1 MNKHF
6 TFGKHP
12 LVAALMWVAIIYG
25 LALAAYGATRWASA
39 GEVMGRVEVEGV
51 QLGGLDRELAIAEV
65 VGVETELRSRMARF
79 SLNGETVTLN
89 PAEVAFDI
97 DEEAV
102 IEEAMRIGREGNAV
116 SQFLWW
122 LSHIFSSE
130 TVELR
135 GSVDP
140 DALDE
145 IFDVW
150 DTEVIA
156 SPAAHGAIVIVDG
169 RPSPVYPQPGVG
181 VDREVATAIILDTFL
196 GGSSHNAAL
205 PTMPVIPALTENDID
220 LALDEARRMLS
231 EPIRMTYDGLEAIFT
246 PEQLTAAFRS
256 DTVLDGTP
264 RIVQSFDPEV
274 IDGYLA
280 PIRSLFE
287 AEPVNAEFVI
297 VGDDITIQPGKKGTR
312 IDEEETALRLYQA
325 GLTSSRLGRLPL
337 VEDADPEITE
347 EYLES
352 LGIEHLVSSFTTYHA
367 CCQPRVNNIQLMAD
381 TIDMTILMPGEI
393 FGINEFVGER
403 TAEKGYL
410 PAGTIVA
417 GQLKDTVGGG
427 VSQFATTFYNA
438 VFWGGYEDIEHQ
450 PHSYYFRRY
459 PEGIEATVN
468 WRVPEL
474 KFRNNTDKAILIDT
488 QYTDTSITVRIFGS
502 NDGRIVKGEQIHGKT
517 HIEVVSEG
525 GPNALWVEGI
535 VSSRFARKDPPE
547 PKYVA
552 NPDLAED
559 QQVEVQGERE
569 GWSVRVTRRILRGGV
584 ELVEE
589 QEWLVT
595 YFPQFAVIEVHPCKM
610 PEPEVECESSTTTTE
625 PPS

>member
-145 IFDVW
+145 AFDVW

-256 DTVLDGTP
+256 ETVLDGTP

-287 AEPVNAEFVI
+287 AEPVNA
-297 VGDDITIQPGKKGTR
+297 
-312 IDEEETALRLYQA
+312 
-325 GLTSSRLGRLPL
+325 
-337 VEDADPEITE
+337 
-347 EYLES
+347 
-352 LGIEHLVSSFTTYHA
+352 
-367 CCQPRVNNIQLMAD
+367 
-381 TIDMTILMPGEI
+381 
-393 FGINEFVGER
+393 
-403 TAEKGYL
+403 
-410 PAGTIVA
+410 
-417 GQLKDTVGGG
+417 
-427 VSQFATTFYNA
+427 
-438 VFWGGYEDIEHQ
+438 
-450 PHSYYFRRY
+450 
-459 PEGIEATVN
+459 
-468 WRVPEL
+468 
-474 KFRNNTDKAILIDT
+474 
-488 QYTDTSITVRIFGS
+488 
-502 NDGRIVKGEQIHGKT
+502 
-517 HIEVVSEG
+517 
-525 GPNALWVEGI
+525 
-535 VSSRFARKDPPE
+535 
-547 PKYVA
+547 
-552 NPDLAED
+552 
-559 QQVEVQGERE
+559 
-569 GWSVRVTRRILRGGV
+569 
-584 ELVEE
+584 
-589 QEWLVT
+589 
-595 YFPQFAVIEVHPCKM
+595 
-610 PEPEVECESSTTTTE
+610 
-625 PPS
+625 